1 MTTAYNHKPVLT
13 YKETFDEK
21 DGADKVK
28 IHNRRKS
35 QYQRVLQGNIED
47 LLWTIGAFKS
57 KEETFA
63 YQPNQPVLKSSQ
75 ISSVLDIEEFGTT

>member
-13 YKETFDEK
+13 YKENFDEK

-28 IHNRRKS
+28 IHNRSKS
-35 QYQRVLQGNIED
+35 QYQRFWQGNIED

-57 KEETFA
+57 KEGTFA
-63 YQPNQPVLKSSQ
+63 YQLNQPVLKSSQ
-75 ISSVLDIEEFGTT
+75 ISSVLDIE